1 MSSCKLVVY
10 SAIASAIVVLTL
22 TGERSAAALEIK
34 LRFDSGFAA
43 YPDAQLAIEAA
54 AHRWEAA
61 LADPMEVAI
70 DIRLS
75 NELDFFTGA
84 ESSVVEGFVPYVEL
98 RDALAADVTTSDDA
112 TATAQ
117 LQPGPFL
124 SFRTLA
130 PDRSPLV
137 NAGSDVINEYAVLSS
152 ANAKALGFDVGQLE

>member
-1 MSSCKLVVY
+1 MSSSKLVVY
-10 SAIASAIVVLTL
+10 SAIVVLTL
-22 TGERSAAALEIK
+22 SGERSAAALEIK

-43 YPDAQLAIEAA
+43 YPDAQLAIESA
-54 AHRWEAA
+54 AHRWEAV

-70 DIRLS
+70 DMHLS

-98 RDALAADVTTSDDA
+98 RDALTADVTTSDDA

-130 PDRSPLV
+130 PDRSPVV
-137 NAGSDVINEYAVLSS
+137 NAGAT
-152 ANAKALGFDVGQLE
+152 